1 MVKKTKRFKYE
12 AKKSAKEYVVHD
24 EPKPE
29 PAIDNPSMNKKRI
42 IMIAAGAGFG
52 SSCTTYSFADFL
64 ASYLKRFVFFTISRR
79 QVFSLALSGNLL

>member
-29 PAIDNPSMNKKRI
+29 PAIDNPNKKRI
-42 IMIAAGAGFG
+42 IMIAAGAAGILVLVVAAVLF
-52 SSCTTYSFADFL
+52 SQTSLFRACT
-64 ASYLKRFVFFTISRR
+64 
-79 QVFSLALSGNLL
+79 

>member
-12 AKKSAKEYVVHD
+12 AKKSAKEYVVRD

-42 IMIAAGAGFG
+42 IMIAAGAAGILVLVVAA
-52 SSCTTYSFADFL
+52 YYFL
-64 ASYLKRFVFFTISRR
+64 KHH
-79 QVFSLALSGNLL
+79 